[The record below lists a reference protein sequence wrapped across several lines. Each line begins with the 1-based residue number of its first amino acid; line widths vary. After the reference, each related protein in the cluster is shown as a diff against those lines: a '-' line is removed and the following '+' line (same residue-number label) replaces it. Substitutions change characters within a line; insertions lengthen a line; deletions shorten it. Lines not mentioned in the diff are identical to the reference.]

1 MVVRGATSQDGGGE
15 QGAEASERRAFFPV
29 KASRNF
35 GVTVLSGNDRFRKL
49 LFLLRTRSYEDELR
63 PLQTFHGSLFSV
75 ASASTSNSGLL
86 FAGIRRNLYL
96 SNLKILGHWAIEVI
110 TTHDDSA
117 TSRHA
122 ESRTLTEMA
131 MTKE

>member
-1 MVVRGATSQDGGGE
+1 MDVRGATSQDGGGE

-29 KASRNF
+29 EASRNF

-75 ASASTSNSGLL
+75 ASTSNSGLL

-96 SNLKILGHWAIEVI
+96 SNLKILGHWAIEVM

-131 MTKE
+131 MTTE